1 MTWDFLLQ
9 EGIMLFFVLLPL
21 YIFLW
26 VKHPPTWVPRG
37 ATAVFAGYT
46 ELAVSFAGHMELVTV

>member
-1 MTWDFLLQ
+1 
-9 EGIMLFFVLLPL
+9 MLFFVLLPL